1 MGKDDEGTAMS
12 ETPEENTRADKSSQ
26 LNAGEVILG
35 ERNYEAALDLVIAR
49 AERELLIFDQDFSR
63 GAYGGSARYE
73 RIRDF
78 LANKPH
84 ARLVIIL
91 QDASRFQAG
100 CPRLFSLL
108 QLYSHAMTVFQASE
122 QVQSAKD
129 TFVLADQAHYV
140 RRFHIDQARFKYDMQ
155 DTETAGMLN
164 MRFDELMQATSHTV
178 SISTLGL

>member
-1 MGKDDEGTAMS
+1 MS
-12 ETPEENTRADKSSQ
+12 ETSEEKNRAGQTGQ

-35 ERNYEAALDLVIAR
+35 ERNYEASLDLVIAR

-63 GAYGGSARYE
+63 GAYGGAGRYE
-73 RIRDF
+73 CIRDF

-108 QLYSHAMTVFQASE
+108 QLYSHAMTVYQANE

-140 RRFHIDQARFKYDMQ
+140 RRFHIDQARFKYNFQ
-155 DTETAGMLN
+155 DTETAGMLK
-164 MRFDELMQATSHTV
+164 MRFDELLQATSHTV
-178 SISTLGL
+178 SISTIGL